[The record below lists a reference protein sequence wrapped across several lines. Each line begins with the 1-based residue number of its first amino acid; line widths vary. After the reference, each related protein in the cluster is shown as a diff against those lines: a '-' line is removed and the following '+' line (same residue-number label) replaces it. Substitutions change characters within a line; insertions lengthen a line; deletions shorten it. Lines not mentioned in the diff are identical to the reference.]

1 MVVVV
6 VVVVV
11 KHCLFVSLS
20 GLVVILV
27 GLGSV
32 KSKSRATPHNPASSS
47 ETSPVEEP
55 TDVCKY
61 VINIVNVFSHSPPR

>member
-6 VVVVV
+6 VVVLV

-20 GLVVILV
+20 GLVILV

-32 KSKSRATPHNPASSS
+32 KSRSRATPHNPASSS